1 MPIYE
6 YECLTCGT
14 IFEKRQSFS
23 EPAKA
28 DCPNGHSETRRL
40 ISSPAIVFKGSGF
53 YINDSR
59 NGTNGNGKLKK
70 SDSSSET
77 KSESSSESKSET
89 KSESKSE
96 TKAESKPEKT
106 ETTSASS

>member
-14 IFEKRQSFS
+14 TFEKRQSFS

-53 YINDSR
+53 YVNDSR
-59 NGTNGNGKLKK
+59 NGNNGNGKHK
-70 SDSSSET
+70 
-77 KSESSSESKSET
+77 KSESN
-89 KSESKSE
+89 SE
-96 TKAESKPEKT
+96 TKAETKT
-106 ETTSASS
+106 ETTAETKTETKTESKTEKAAASSASSE

>member
-28 DCPNGHSETRRL
+28 DCPKGHPETRRL

-53 YINDSR
+53 YVNDSR
-59 NGTNGNGKLKK
+59 NGGNGKHK
-70 SDSSSET
+70 
-77 KSESSSESKSET
+77 KSESSSESKT
-89 KSESKSE
+89 E
-96 TKAESKPEKT
+96 TKAETTAETKTETKTESKPEKT
-106 ETTSASS
+106 ETSSASSE

>member
-14 IFEKRQSFS
+14 TFEKRQSFS

-28 DCPNGHSETRRL
+28 DSPNGHSETRRL

-53 YINDSR
+53 YVNDSR
-59 NGTNGNGKLKK
+59 NGGNGKHK
-70 SDSSSET
+70 
-77 KSESSSESKSET
+77 KSESSSET
-89 KSESKSE
+89 KAE
-96 TKAESKPEKT
+96 TKAETTAETKT
-106 ETTSASS
+106 ETKTESKTEKAATSSASSE